1 MSPPGAALCLWHDCR
16 GPVED
21 QKCQNELGVSSAR
34 PRMGGIRCNQSEC
47 HQIGWVEIAIP
58 EFHASVIHVTTL

>member
-34 PRMGGIRCNQSEC
+34 PRMGGIRCNQSV
-47 HQIGWVEIAIP
+47 IRLGGWKLRYRSFTRP
-58 EFHASVIHVTTL
+58 LYT